1 MTFEDLADHPAFQ
14 SNLAPVMEEGV
25 DLPATLIAGSL
36 PQEISGTLLRIGP
49 NPRFPPPN
57 PAEHHWFLG
66 DGMVH
71 ALRLEAGRC
80 TYSNRWVRTRKWREE
95 DRARRSLFGGWGYR
109 PVEGVPAI
117 ALDGTAN
124 TNLALQ
130 GGRLWALQESSPP
143 IEMVATDLST
153 VGQQTFG
160 GQLTQAFTA
169 HPKLDAATGELV
181 AHGVQTAGFASTQAY
196 YYVIDDGGELVRAEA
211 FELPFAGY
219 VHDFLITSRYV
230 IFPLSPLVA
239 DRLSA
244 RRGQPYV
251 WHGDRPAL
259 VGVFDRFQGPAAI
272 QWLETSAFYVFHVF
286 NAYDEADG
294 RIVADV
300 LEYSRPPLF
309 PDASGR
315 VPSNAEISSSVT
327 RWIIKVGPD
336 PSIAREQVCPSP
348 AHSLEFPMID
358 ERRSALRHD
367 VGYFVGRQD
376 GERIGFNTLAR
387 VNFNSGEVQSK
398 RFGADDMLSEPI
410 FVPRNRDAAPDDGW
424 LAFLLYRA
432 DRGTSELHLQDARTL
447 SAAPQAI
454 FALPRRVPQ
463 GFHGLW
469 MPHE

>member
-1 MTFEDLADHPAFQ
+1 
-14 SNLAPVMEEGV
+14 
-25 DLPATLIAGSL
+25 
-36 PQEISGTLLRIGP
+36 
-49 NPRFPPPN
+49 
-57 PAEHHWFLG
+57 
-66 DGMVH
+66 
-71 ALRLEAGRC
+71 
-80 TYSNRWVRTRKWREE
+80 
-95 DRARRSLFGGWGYR
+95 
-109 PVEGVPAI
+109 
-117 ALDGTAN
+117 
-124 TNLALQ
+124 
-130 GGRLWALQESSPP
+130 
-143 IEMVATDLST
+143 
-153 VGQQTFG
+153 
-160 GQLTQAFTA
+160 
-169 HPKLDAATGELV
+169 
-181 AHGVQTAGFASTQAY
+181 
-196 YYVIDDGGELVRAEA
+196 VRAEP

-251 WHGDRPAL
+251 WHGDRSAL
-259 VGVFDRFQGPAAI
+259 VGVFDRSLGPAAI
-272 QWLETSAFYVFHVF
+272 QWLETPAFYVFHVF
-286 NAYDEADG
+286 NAYDDADG
-294 RIVADV
+294 RLVADV

-315 VPSNAEISSSVT
+315 VPTNEEINSFVT
-327 RWIIKVGPD
+327 RWTITVGSS
-336 PSIAREQVCPSP
+336 PSIEREKVCRSP

-387 VNFNSGEVQSK
+387 VDFNSGEVASK
-398 RFGADDMLSEPI
+398 RFGPDDMLSEAI
-410 FVPRNRDAAPDDGW
+410 FLPRSRDAAPDDGW

-432 DRGTSELHLQDARTL
+432 EQGTSELHLQDACDL

-469 MPHE
+469 MPYE